1 MSTTGLDRDG
11 YAVAKDVL
19 TLSER
24 DTVRASA
31 QRLLDSTITR
41 GRDRGTDGKDGFRGC
56 VGLDPDTFLP
66 LISKPTVLRAV
77 IDALGANVHV
87 LSTHLIA
94 LPLIPEGATRSIR
107 TPERA
112 GWHRDMYGVTT
123 DLGQHNTPRL
133 AVKCA
138 FYLTPITSDCGIT
151 QVLPS
156 SHTLTEPP
164 PTVGGGRR
172 PGRCDHTRHWPV
184 RRDAVR
190 ESHLA
195 RRWPQFLRMP
205 AFGGDGP
212 VRLPLARPRGRSR
225 PRVTHRLR
233 DNRRAAATV
242 RHARSRPGW
251 GPREGTWRRAA
262 PPLARTPPRHR
273 GGLTWTTTSSPR
285 PTGCCTPATSPAAT
299 RSQPH
304 YAPHLHVIV
313 PGGRGDPTIIAIS
326 ELLPCQLVHP
336 PESP

>member
-133 AVKCA
+133 AVKCR
-138 FYLTPITSDCGIT
+138 L
-151 QVLPS
+151 LPDTD
-156 SHTLTEPP
+156 HQRLRDHPGCARQPHAHRTAPH
-164 PTVGGGRR
+164 RRRRHR
-172 PGRCDHTRHWPV
+172 PGRCEHTRHWPV

-195 RRWPQFLRMP
+195 LRWPQFLRMP

-212 VRLPLARPRGRSR
+212 VRLPLAGARGRSR
-225 PRVTHRLR
+225 PRVAH
-233 DNRRAAATV
+233 
-242 RHARSRPGW
+242 
-251 GPREGTWRRAA
+251 
-262 PPLARTPPRHR
+262 
-273 GGLTWTTTSSPR
+273 
-285 PTGCCTPATSPAAT
+285 
-299 RSQPH
+299 
-304 YAPHLHVIV
+304 
-313 PGGRGDPTIIAIS
+313 
-326 ELLPCQLVHP
+326 
-336 PESP
+336 